1 MCFQV
6 SVELTFAQAARGI
19 NKDID
24 VNIVDTCPKC
34 KGTRAEPG
42 TKATKC
48 ESCNGSGMET
58 VKTGRNFLKECN
70 INYP

>member
-1 MCFQV
+1 M
-6 SVELTFAQAARGI
+6 ELTFSQAARGI

-42 TKATKC
+42 TNATKC
-48 ESCNGSGMET
+48 NSCNGSGMET
-58 VKTGRNFLKECN
+58 IKTGTEQYSLLFSAM
-70 INYP
+70 